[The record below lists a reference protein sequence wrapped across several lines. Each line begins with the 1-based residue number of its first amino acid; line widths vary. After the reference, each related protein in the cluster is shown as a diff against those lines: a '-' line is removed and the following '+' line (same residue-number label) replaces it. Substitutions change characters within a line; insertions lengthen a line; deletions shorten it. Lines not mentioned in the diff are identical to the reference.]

1 MENASKALIMAAEI
15 LVSIMVISIGV
26 FVFNEMGQYSAETTQ
41 DMEATQIAQFNTQ
54 FTQYYGSITT
64 YDDAGNVESQSPIP
78 CTIHDIVGLANL
90 AKQVNYENG
99 YELIPIKHLISFC
112 NYFNIRV
119 DEIFNFNIQEQLPIN
134 KEFDVKIVGK
144 RLKEWRKKNK
154 ITQDKLAKML
164 NTNKSV
170 ICNYEKGRYLIAT
183 PFLYQICHQ
192 YHVSADYLL
201 GRIDN
206 DSQK

>member
-1 MENASKALIMAAEI
+1 MEYKINLKKAREQNNLNQ
-15 LVSIMVISIGV
+15 S
-26 FVFNEMGQYSAETTQ
+26 N
-41 DMEATQIAQFNTQ
+41 IANMLGIDRTV
-54 FTQYYGSITT
+54 Y
-64 YDDAGNVESQSPIP
+64 N
-78 CTIHDIVGLANL
+78 
-90 AKQVNYENG
+90 KYENG

-134 KEFDVKIVGK
+134 KEFDIKIVGK

-192 YHVSADYLL
+192 YGVSADYLL
-201 GRIDN
+201 GRIDKPQ
-206 DSQK
+206 D

>member
-1 MENASKALIMAAEI
+1 MEYKINLKKAREQNNLNQSNIADI
-15 LVSIMVISIGV
+15 LGIDRTVY
-26 FVFNEMGQYSAETTQ
+26 N
-41 DMEATQIAQFNTQ
+41 
-54 FTQYYGSITT
+54 
-64 YDDAGNVESQSPIP
+64 
-78 CTIHDIVGLANL
+78 
-90 AKQVNYENG
+90 KYENG

-134 KEFDVKIVGK
+134 KEFDIKIVGK

-192 YHVSADYLL
+192 YGVSADYLL
-201 GRIDN
+201 GRIDKPQ
-206 DSQK
+206 D

>member
-15 LVSIMVISIGV
+15 LVAIMVISIGV
-26 FVFNEMGQYSAETTQ
+26 FIFNEMGQYSAETTQ

-99 YELIPIKHLISFC
+99 YETVENHPMGSNSDTSGYVQIAIRTSTPGDLSTSKLRNLESLTDDEMIELIKNNDTVTTAEGTDIKYFECTNIYIGTEVQTV
-112 NYFNIRV
+112 NYM
-119 DEIFNFNIQEQLPIN
+119 IFE
-134 KEFDVKIVGK
+134 E
-144 RLKEWRKKNK
+144 
-154 ITQDKLAKML
+154 M
-164 NTNKSV
+164 
-170 ICNYEKGRYLIAT
+170 
-183 PFLYQICHQ
+183 
-192 YHVSADYLL
+192 
-201 GRIDN
+201 
-206 DSQK
+206 

>member
-1 MENASKALIMAAEI
+1 MEYKINLKKAREQNNLNQSNIADI
-15 LVSIMVISIGV
+15 LGIDRTVY
-26 FVFNEMGQYSAETTQ
+26 N
-41 DMEATQIAQFNTQ
+41 
-54 FTQYYGSITT
+54 
-64 YDDAGNVESQSPIP
+64 
-78 CTIHDIVGLANL
+78 
-90 AKQVNYENG
+90 KYENG

-206 DSQK
+206 DSQ

>member
-1 MENASKALIMAAEI
+1 MEYKINLKKAREQNNLNQSNIADI
-15 LVSIMVISIGV
+15 LGIDRTVY
-26 FVFNEMGQYSAETTQ
+26 N
-41 DMEATQIAQFNTQ
+41 
-54 FTQYYGSITT
+54 
-64 YDDAGNVESQSPIP
+64 
-78 CTIHDIVGLANL
+78 
-90 AKQVNYENG
+90 KYENG

-119 DEIFNFNIQEQLPIN
+119 DEIFNFNIHEQLPIN

-206 DSQK
+206 DSQ

>member
-1 MENASKALIMAAEI
+1 MEYKINLKKAREQNNLNQSNIANI
-15 LVSIMVISIGV
+15 LGIDRTVY
-26 FVFNEMGQYSAETTQ
+26 N
-41 DMEATQIAQFNTQ
+41 
-54 FTQYYGSITT
+54 
-64 YDDAGNVESQSPIP
+64 
-78 CTIHDIVGLANL
+78 
-90 AKQVNYENG
+90 KYENG

-192 YHVSADYLL
+192 YGVSADYLL
-201 GRIDN
+201 GRIDKPQ
-206 DSQK
+206 D

>member
-1 MENASKALIMAAEI
+1 MFGDNFMEYKINLKKAREQNNLNQSNIANI
-15 LVSIMVISIGV
+15 LGIDRTVY
-26 FVFNEMGQYSAETTQ
+26 N
-41 DMEATQIAQFNTQ
+41 
-54 FTQYYGSITT
+54 
-64 YDDAGNVESQSPIP
+64 
-78 CTIHDIVGLANL
+78 
-90 AKQVNYENG
+90 KYENG

-134 KEFDVKIVGK
+134 KEFDIKIVGK

-192 YHVSADYLL
+192 YGVSADYLL
-201 GRIDN
+201 GRIDKPQ
-206 DSQK
+206 D

>member
-1 MENASKALIMAAEI
+1 MEYKINLKKTREQNNLNQSNMANI
-15 LVSIMVISIGV
+15 LGIDRTVY
-26 FVFNEMGQYSAETTQ
+26 N
-41 DMEATQIAQFNTQ
+41 
-54 FTQYYGSITT
+54 
-64 YDDAGNVESQSPIP
+64 
-78 CTIHDIVGLANL
+78 
-90 AKQVNYENG
+90 KYENG

-154 ITQDKLAKML
+154 ITQDKLAKTL

-192 YHVSADYLL
+192 YGVSADYLL

-206 DSQK
+206 DSQ

>member
-1 MENASKALIMAAEI
+1 MFGDNFMEYKINLKKAREQNNLNQSNIANI
-15 LVSIMVISIGV
+15 LGIDRTVY
-26 FVFNEMGQYSAETTQ
+26 N
-41 DMEATQIAQFNTQ
+41 
-54 FTQYYGSITT
+54 
-64 YDDAGNVESQSPIP
+64 
-78 CTIHDIVGLANL
+78 
-90 AKQVNYENG
+90 KYENG

-144 RLKEWRKKNK
+144 RLKEWRKENK

-206 DSQK
+206 DSQ

>member
-1 MENASKALIMAAEI
+1 MFGDNFMEYKINLKKAREQNNLNQSNIADI
-15 LVSIMVISIGV
+15 LGIDRTVY
-26 FVFNEMGQYSAETTQ
+26 N
-41 DMEATQIAQFNTQ
+41 
-54 FTQYYGSITT
+54 
-64 YDDAGNVESQSPIP
+64 
-78 CTIHDIVGLANL
+78 
-90 AKQVNYENG
+90 KYENG

-192 YHVSADYLL
+192 YGVSADYLL
-201 GRIDN
+201 GRIDKPQ
-206 DSQK
+206 D

>member
-1 MENASKALIMAAEI
+1 MEYKINLKKAREQNNLNQSNIADI
-15 LVSIMVISIGV
+15 LGIDRTVY
-26 FVFNEMGQYSAETTQ
+26 N
-41 DMEATQIAQFNTQ
+41 
-54 FTQYYGSITT
+54 
-64 YDDAGNVESQSPIP
+64 
-78 CTIHDIVGLANL
+78 
-90 AKQVNYENG
+90 KYENG

-192 YHVSADYLL
+192 YGVSADYLL
-201 GRIDN
+201 GRIDKPQ
-206 DSQK
+206 D